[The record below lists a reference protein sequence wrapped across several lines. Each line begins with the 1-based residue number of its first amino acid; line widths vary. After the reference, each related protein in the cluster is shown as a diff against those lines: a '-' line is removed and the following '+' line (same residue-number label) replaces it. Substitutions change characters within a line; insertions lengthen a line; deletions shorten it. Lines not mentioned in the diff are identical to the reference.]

1 MRLAYEMKKTHA
13 CAIKF
18 YLFLYDSLT
27 LSCREPPIKHMA
39 IDHDVTGII
48 AMYLWLGVLLILL

>member
-1 MRLAYEMKKTHA
+1 MKKTHA

-18 YLFLYDSLT
+18 YLFLYDS